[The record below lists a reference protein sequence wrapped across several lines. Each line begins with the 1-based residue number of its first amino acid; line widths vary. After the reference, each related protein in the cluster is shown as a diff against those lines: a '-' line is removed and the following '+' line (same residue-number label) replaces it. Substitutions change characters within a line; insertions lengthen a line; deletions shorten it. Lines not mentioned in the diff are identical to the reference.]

1 MCLQKTI
8 LKKTAQYQLCIDQGN
23 TRTKVGVFNDNVLVD
38 TFVYDT
44 IDPQIVSELQVRFEF
59 DGCILSSVIGYNN
72 LLIDFLR
79 KSFHNLVLLDQNTA
93 LPVHVLYK
101 TPQTLGKDRLA
112 AVVGASYLQ
121 PGADLLVIDAGTA
134 ITYDF
139 VDAHRNFHGGNIA
152 PGIEMRLR
160 ALHEFTQKLPLVK
173 AEKDSPLLGTDTQ
186 SAILSG
192 VLHGI
197 VFEINGYIDA
207 LKFKYPELL
216 VFLTGGST
224 FYFDRKLKNAIFAE
238 KNLVLIGLNRI
249 YQYNVQK

>member
-1 MCLQKTI
+1 M
-8 LKKTAQYQLCIDQGN
+8 YQLCIDQGN
-23 TRTKVGVFNDNVLVD
+23 SSTKIGIFEGDVLLESL
-38 TFVYDT
+38 VYEV
-44 IDPQIVSELQVRFEF
+44 IDVAVISTLISRFSFE
-59 DGCILSSVIGYNN
+59 GCILSSVIEFNDELIALLRGSFNN
-72 LLIDFLR
+72 FVI
-79 KSFHNLVLLDQNTA
+79 LD
-93 LPVHVLYK
+93 HK
-101 TPQTLGKDRLA
+101 TPLPIKNLYSTPETLGKDRLA

-121 PGADLLVIDAGTA
+121 PEANLLVIDAGTA

-139 VDAHRNFHGGNIA
+139 IDSQKAYHGGNIA

-173 AEKDSPLLGTDTQ
+173 AEKESPLLGTDTQ

-216 VFLTGGST
+216 VFLTGGSI
-224 FYFDRKLKNAIFAE
+224 FYFDRKLKSAIFAE

-249 YQYNVQK
+249 YRYNVQK